1 MQAIITEINEKIGAA
16 GVVSQECKTVVSQYG
31 QQILDLLL
39 AEVCVFQTMDLLFW
53 LLVWSVAFE
62 TEVTQPGVGLFCR
75 HNQQRSVLRLVCAL
89 LMALMVLGEDRKQ
102 SL

>member
-39 AEVCVFQTMDLLFW
+39 AEVCVFQTMNLLFW

-62 TEVTQPGVGLFCR
+62 I
-75 HNQQRSVLRLVCAL
+75 LR
-89 LMALMVLGEDRKQ
+89 
-102 SL
+102 

>member
-39 AEVCVFQTMDLLFW
+39 AEVCILQTRVLLFW
-53 LLVWSVAFE
+53 LLVWLVAFE
-62 TEVTQPGVGLFCR
+62 
-75 HNQQRSVLRLVCAL
+75 L
-89 LMALMVLGEDRKQ
+89 L
-102 SL
+102 

>member
-62 TEVTQPGVGLFCR
+62 I
-75 HNQQRSVLRLVCAL
+75 LR
-89 LMALMVLGEDRKQ
+89 
-102 SL
+102 

>member
-39 AEVCVFQTMDLLFW
+39 AE
-53 LLVWSVAFE
+53 
-62 TEVTQPGVGLFCR
+62 TQPAKVCSQVGLCTFDGIHGVR
-75 HNQQRSVLRLVCAL
+75 
-89 LMALMVLGEDRKQ
+89 
-102 SL
+102 

>member
-39 AEVCVFQTMDLLFW
+39 AEVCMFQTMLLFW
-53 LLVWSVAFE
+53 LLVWSIAFGGNS
-62 TEVTQPGVGLFCR
+62 TCYLVILQTQPAKICSQVGLCTFDGTHGVR
-75 HNQQRSVLRLVCAL
+75 
-89 LMALMVLGEDRKQ
+89 
-102 SL
+102 

>member
-1 MQAIITEINEKIGAA
+1 LCSTLCCTGAYKLIFSIQAIITEINEKIGAA

-62 TEVTQPGVGLFCR
+62 T
-75 HNQQRSVLRLVCAL
+75 LR
-89 LMALMVLGEDRKQ
+89 
-102 SL
+102 

>member
-39 AEVCVFQTMDLLFW
+39 AEVCIFLWVCFFRLL
-53 LLVWSVAFE
+53 A
-62 TEVTQPGVGLFCR
+62 
-75 HNQQRSVLRLVCAL
+75 
-89 LMALMVLGEDRKQ
+89 
-102 SL
+102 